1 LSCKYNIITMK
12 DLFYAIQDLFVNVL
26 FLPFDGLRSLELDNW
41 WAANF
46 MSWVLTLI
54 GLVAFVYWM
63 LQLRKF
69 DKNNEEDKSIT
80 SHSYL

>member
-1 LSCKYNIITMK
+1 MPCKYNIITMK
-12 DLFYAIQDLFVNVL
+12 DFFYAIQDLFVDFL
-26 FLPFDGLRSLELDNW
+26 FLPLDGLRALELENW
-41 WAANF
+41 WAANI
-46 MSWVLTLI
+46 MSWILTLI

-63 LQLRKF
+63 IQLRKF

>member
-1 LSCKYNIITMK
+1 MK
-12 DLFYAIQDLFVNVL
+12 DFFYAIQDLFVDFL
-26 FLPFDGLRSLELDNW
+26 FFPFDFLRGLELNNW
-41 WAANF
+41 WLANIL
-46 MSWVLTLI
+46 SWAFLVI

-63 LQLRKF
+63 GQLKKF